1 MVSRSNWWRRTF
13 TRFWKAPRRPYR
25 RRPERSLDLLVES
38 LEDRTLLSTVTFSG
52 RSLTWNGFMASSGA
66 NAAQMSVD
74 NTQMLI
80 LQDTSGEN
88 ITLVNAP
95 ADWSGSGTPTVM
107 GLLSDVDAIT
117 IDGTAF
123 ANPADSFTLA
133 NGGGNVNLTGNFAV
147 FGFNTIAVDASLA
160 ATAGISVSLTAN
172 STATGSLGFGPG
184 ITVSADIQ
192 SYRAGAGTGT
202 TAVADLVTNA
212 PTFTNAAVN
221 GSPMM
226 FTYRQD
232 ASIAAA
238 NLPDQNTQ
246 FVGILPFD
254 YTIQSDGGSITTPSA
269 LLTGNNLTLLAN
281 GALTIDGSLDVI
293 NLMAESGLSG
303 TGNLT
308 FGAGVTISSNIQSYQ
323 AGNGGGNTAVA
334 DLVTN
339 TPTFLDDTGTTV
351 PVTFTLRQDASIA
364 AATVPDAP
372 QFGGALPDS
381 YTIDS
386 VGGSLTTPATT
397 TVSNSTFLILNAA
410 TGITINWNLTVNTL
424 FATAGGDI
432 AVAAPITTSG
442 NVILRA
448 GGMITESGTG
458 AISADQLTTTSATGT
473 TLGGANAFAIFLATN
488 TTSGDITLTDA
499 VATLTILG
507 ITPPATANVMVTNT
521 DGDIAVTGPITT
533 SASVGL
539 TAGGSITESGAG
551 AITTNQLT
559 TSSVSG
565 TILTGANV
573 VGTFQ
578 ATNSTSGD
586 ITFSDASSPLTISGI
601 TQSGPGNVT
610 VTNTGTGLNVTGK
623 ITMTGG
629 NLQLTSNGTVNI
641 NAPIDP
647 AAVVIISAS
656 ADAVIN
662 NPVTATNRIA
672 VFAGTDPVTHTG
684 NVNVTATGSLTQTT
698 AGQTGIELYTGTTA
712 GSITL
717 AGPVNAQD
725 TVWLTATNNASESA
739 GGIISAA
746 KLLLL
751 GTGTGTFTLNQANM
765 VGSGVTAG
773 ILAGQ
778 LTGDLTFINNFA
790 ITVGTLPKPQG
801 GMNVLGITSTTG
813 NITLTL
819 NGGASLLT
827 IGTASNGESITASGA
842 AAIVDLN
849 VGGVTENTNAI
860 ITAANLRL
868 QGTGTFN
875 LGQNNAVGTLAGNFT
890 GALTFTDTTALTVG
904 TVLTTAGLNS
914 NGNAITLTV
923 NNGASLLTIGTASN
937 GQSITATGATV
948 DINAGGVTENTNA
961 IITAANLRLRGTG
974 TFNLNQ
980 NNAVGTLA
988 GNFTGAL
995 TFTDTTALVIG
1006 TVLTTAGLNSNG
1018 NNITLTVNN
1027 GASLLTIGTASNG
1040 ESITAT
1046 GATVDLNVGG
1056 VTENTNAIITAA
1068 NLRLRG
1074 TGTFNLGQAN
1084 VVATLAGNFTGA
1096 LVFNDNNPN
1105 PTGLTVGT
1113 VLGTIGL
1120 TSTNNN
1126 ITLCNTGDILL
1137 NQPVNAGTNA
1147 GAVTVRLKSG
1157 GAVTQGT
1164 GAGAMGV
1171 ITADNL
1177 GIDAVGNVTIDKFAN
1192 SVATFAA
1199 RGAAVSVRFAG
1210 PFSLG
1215 TVTAAACFT
1224 STVTGIMP
1232 PAGPGQDI
1240 TICQDTGTLTITM
1253 PINAGTGTVRLV
1265 ASNGGVTQTAGSA
1278 ITAAALGVRA
1288 TSNASVVTG
1297 GDIALDL
1304 ANNSVGTFAALN
1316 TDTNRWAIRFLN
1328 TNAAGTTVGTVTAA
1342 APCFIQTAGVANTN
1356 GDATLNSG
1364 NGTTLLTVGSGGNEG
1379 ITATGGTVDLFTG
1392 GATEAAGSIITATNL
1407 RLRSAGPGP
1416 FTFTLAQTN
1425 AVSSTLA
1432 GNFFGSL
1439 TFTNNAGITV
1449 AAITLNAVTTPDLT
1463 SNGGNITL
1471 ALNGGAGL
1479 LTINT
1484 PTGMGIQAGTATVD
1498 LNVGG
1503 VTEANATS
1511 IIAAGGLR
1519 LQGTGTF
1526 SLNQPN
1532 VVAILAGNFNGV
1544 LNFTN
1549 ATALTVGTVLS
1560 TSGLT
1565 SNGHNITLTLN
1576 GGTSPLTVNT
1586 PIVALGAVVDINAG
1600 GVTEATA
1607 TATITAAALRLRGT
1621 GNFNLGQ
1628 TNNAVATIA
1637 GNVTGSL
1644 IFFDSIP
1651 LTVGTVLGT
1660 AGLTSTTGSITL
1672 IVAIAT
1678 GLLSIG
1684 TGANEGISATTGT
1697 VAIFAGGA
1705 VEAPGSI
1712 ITAANL
1718 LIVGTGTFNLSQNNA
1733 VATLAGF
1740 VTGSIIYVN
1749 GGPLTVGTVAAPA
1762 GGGSVSGLTALT
1774 GNIILTVGGGTAPL
1788 SIGTGMPGQTIRT
1801 TNLYINAGG
1810 VNEATDTPIDVIN
1823 LSLHSAAGGPFNFTM
1838 TGNNLV
1844 RVLSGDFFGPLTLND
1859 VVTSGVI
1866 VANIFGTAGLTSHGS
1881 AITLTVAGPLVVN
1894 ETINAG
1900 ATGNV
1905 SITASGVVIFNND
1918 APITANTAALHGMP
1932 GTATLVVNYSG
1943 LVDTT
1948 WTITAAN
1955 AGTIAN
1961 NRFTITASP
1970 QAITFTGFM
1979 NLVGGAGADTF
1990 IFHDGATL
1998 SGFIDGGRATISGKV
2013 DTIDWSQYTTPRIV
2027 SVLGPSTHGVF
2038 GTESSLGNGF
2048 LDIDRLIG
2056 PNAGASTLIGPNH
2069 NNTWGITGPNTGTLT
2084 TDYGG
2089 GVMSVVSFA
2098 GFPNLKGGILID
2110 TFVFQDGGQITGIID
2125 GDGIPSGFMDSL
2137 DWSQVTTNRLV
2148 GIAGFGSLH
2157 GYTGSA
2163 TSVGFFTNI
2172 DLVIGSATA
2181 MQNSLFGENQ
2191 DRTWTVGVNASATNV
2206 QGTYAPPGGGPVLTF
2221 ANFQILVGGSGAD
2234 TFNVNATPAG
2244 KIITLFGG
2252 AGNDTFNLGGTLNS
2266 LDQIL
2271 GPVILDGG
2279 RPASTTPQSQSATV
2293 SCPSAPNQAAN
2304 ARPPVSQ
2311 TAAWVSGGDVLNI
2324 NDTAG
2329 ATGALGLTYNLGN
2342 RGQFTRTASAPS
2354 PIVAYFASVEEVHLL
2369 TGTNPNQTVNISDT
2383 AVNDTANPGTPIH
2396 TQTTVQVSGTGKNT
2410 VNLFTTGDSSA
2421 LLLNATSGSPAVG
2434 IFTTGMN
2441 SYTKVTTA
2449 NGSVYQAGSG
2459 AASIVDI
2466 NASGGSNNQ
2475 VNFLN
2480 NTPGTGPN
2488 SVTRVSVAGVSVILQ
2503 SADRTSGLSIT
2514 AAAAS
2519 QINVGLFNKQTP
2531 YPPHPFA
2538 AALVS
2543 VSGSGVL
2550 NFVNAQNQP
2559 STINTG
2565 TFRFVSGGA
2574 SNPNLITSP
2583 DGTAVYLCS
2592 TGVSLPQQTFVV
2604 AAFLLP
2610 NQTDA
2615 SGRPVAR
2622 IVASSQLAGNFQVQ
2636 NFSLPPVVANPNFAN
2651 PFGFGPPSVTVADVN
2666 GDGVPDLI
2674 VGAGPGFAPQ
2684 VTVFNGTTLFNTLG
2698 QAPAKLAEFFAY
2710 DSRFVGGVYVAV
2722 GNIAPELG
2730 KNAIITGTGR
2740 GGFAIVQAFV
2750 LNAPFNPNV
2759 FPGGGA
2765 NLIRSFVAYPNTTNG
2780 VRVAAGNF
2788 NGGNHDDIVTAPGPG
2803 DAPNVRIFSGT
2814 NPSILLRSF
2823 FAYDP
2828 AFRGGVDIAVGR
2840 FHSGGDTFDDLVT
2853 APASAGTT
2861 QINVFSGPTGALQ
2874 AVFSA
2879 FPGTFNGV
2887 GGIAVDVSTGTARIL
2902 VGSALGQPA
2911 QVVAFDGA
2919 GNPVGLIFFDAAGN
2933 PINDPF
2939 FDVLGSPI
2947 NNPALAN
2954 HEGVSVGAKSR

>member
-13 TRFWKAPRRPYR
+13 TRFWKTPRRPYR

-95 ADWSGSGTPTVM
+95 ADWSGSGTPTAM

-117 IDGTAF
+117 IDGTAP

-133 NGGGNVNLTGNFAV
+133 SGGGNVNLTGSFAV
-147 FGFNTIAVDASLA
+147 TGFDTIAVDTSLA
-160 ATAGISVSLTAN
+160 ATAGNSVSLTAN
-172 STATGSLGFGPG
+172 ATATSTLGFGAAG
-184 ITVSADIQ
+184 ITVSADTQ
-192 SYRAGAGTGT
+192 SYRAGSGTGT
-202 TAVADLVTNA
+202 TAAADLVTNA
-212 PTFTNAAVN
+212 PIFTNAAVSS
-221 GSPMM
+221 SPMM

-238 NLPDQNTQ
+238 NFPDQNTQ

-254 YTIQSDGGSITTPSA
+254 YTVQSDGGSITTPSA

-281 GALTIDGSLDVI
+281 GALTIDGSLDLI

-339 TPTFLDDTGTTV
+339 TPTFLNDIGTAP
-351 PVTFTLRQDASIA
+351 PVTFTLNQDASVT

-372 QFGGALPDS
+372 QFGGALPDT

-386 VGGSLTTPATT
+386 ADGSITTPATT
-397 TVSNSTFLILNAA
+397 TVSSSTFLILNAA
-410 TGITINWNLTVNTL
+410 IGITIDWNLTVNTL

-432 AVAAPITTSG
+432 AVAAPITTSA

-473 TLGGANAFAIFLATN
+473 TLGGANAFMIFLATN

-521 DGDIAVTGPITT
+521 GGNIAVNGTIGA
-533 SASVGL
+533 SVSVGL
-539 TAGGSITESGAG
+539 TAGGAITESASGL
-551 AITTNQLT
+551 IRTNQLT
-559 TSSVSG
+559 TSSATG
-565 TILTGANV
+565 TALSTINAVGA
-573 VGTFQ
+573 FQ
-578 ATNSTSGD
+578 ASNSTSGVISLFD
-586 ITFSDASSPLTISGI
+586 VSSPLIISGI
-601 TQSGPGNVT
+601 TQSGPGDVT
-610 VTNTGTGLNVTGK
+610 VTNTGTNLDVTSK

-629 NLQLTSNGTVNI
+629 TLRLTSSGTVTI

-662 NPVTATNRIA
+662 SPVTATNRIA
-672 VFAGTDPVTHTG
+672 VFAGTDPTTHTG
-684 NVNVTATGSLTQTT
+684 NVIVNATLTQST

-717 AGPVNAQD
+717 AAAVSAQD
-725 TVWLTATNNASESA
+725 TGWLTATNNATESA
-739 GGIISAA
+739 GGTISAA

-765 VGSGVTAG
+765 VGSGGTAG

-778 LTGDLTFINNFA
+778 LTGDLTFTNNFA

-849 VGGVTENTNAI
+849 VGGATENTNAI

-890 GALTFTDTTALTVG
+890 GALTFTDSTALTVG

-914 NGNAITLTV
+914 NGNNVTLTV
-923 NNGASLLTIGTASN
+923 NNGTSLLTIGTASN

-948 DINAGGVTENTNA
+948 DLNAGGVTENTNA

-995 TFTDTTALVIG
+995 TFNDTTALVIG

-1027 GASLLTIGTASNG
+1027 GTSLLTIGTASNG

-1046 GATVDLNVGG
+1046 GATVDINSGG
-1056 VTENTNAIITAA
+1056 ATENTNAIITAA

-1074 TGTFNLGQAN
+1074 TGTFNLGQTN
-1084 VVATLAGNFTGA
+1084 VIATLAGSFTGA

-1105 PTGLTVGT
+1105 PTALTVGT

-1192 SVATFAA
+1192 SVTTFAA

-1224 STVTGIMP
+1224 STITGIMP

-1253 PINAGTGTVRLV
+1253 PINAGAGTVRLV
-1265 ASNGGVTQTAGSA
+1265 ASNGGVTQSAGA
-1278 ITAAALGVRA
+1278 TITAAALGVRA

-1304 ANNSVGTFAALN
+1304 ANNSVGTFVALN
-1316 TDTNRWAIRFLN
+1316 MDTNRWAIRFLN

-1356 GDATLNSG
+1356 GDVTLNSG
-1364 NGTTLLTVGSGGNEG
+1364 NGTTLLTIGSGSNEG

-1416 FTFTLAQTN
+1416 FTFTLGQTN

-1471 ALNGGAGL
+1471 TLNGGAGL

-1484 PTGMGIQAGTATVD
+1484 PTGMGIQAGAATVD

-1503 VTEANATS
+1503 ATEANATS
-1511 IIAAGGLR
+1511 IITAGGLR

-1549 ATALTVGTVLS
+1549 ATALIVGTVLS

-1576 GGTSPLTVNT
+1576 GGASPLTINT
-1586 PIVALGAVVDINAG
+1586 PIVAVGAVVDINAG
-1600 GVTEATA
+1600 GATEATA
-1607 TATITAAALRLRGT
+1607 TSTITAAALRLRGT
-1621 GNFNLGQ
+1621 GTFNLGQ

-1644 IFFDSIP
+1644 SFFDAIP

-1660 AGLTSTTGSITL
+1660 AGLTSTTGNITL
-1672 IVAIAT
+1672 MVAIAT
-1678 GLLSIG
+1678 SLLSIG
-1684 TGANEGISATTGT
+1684 TGGSEGITAMFGT
-1697 VAIFAGGA
+1697 VALFAGGA
-1705 VEAPGSI
+1705 IEAPGSTI
-1712 ITAANL
+1712 AAANL
-1718 LIVGTGTFNLSQNNA
+1718 LIVGAGTFNLNQNNS
-1733 VATLAGF
+1733 VATFAGF
-1740 VTGSIIYVN
+1740 TTGSIVYVN
-1749 GGPLTVGTVAAPA
+1749 NRPLTVGTVAAPA
-1762 GGGSVSGLTALT
+1762 GGGSVSGLTSLT
-1774 GNIILTVGGGTAPL
+1774 GDIILVVGGGTALL
-1788 SIGTGMPGQTIRT
+1788 SIGTGMPAQTIRAP
-1801 TNLYINAGG
+1801 NLYIDAGG
-1810 VNEATDTPIDVIN
+1810 VVEGTDMPIDVIN
-1823 LSLHSAAGGPFNFTM
+1823 LNLHSAAGGPFNFTM

-1844 RVLSGDFFGPLTLND
+1844 RVLSGDFFGPLTFND
-1859 VVTSGVI
+1859 VVTSGVL

-1881 AITLTVAGPLVVN
+1881 AITLTVTGPLVVN

-1905 SITASGVVIFNND
+1905 SITASGLVIFNND

-1961 NRFTITASP
+1961 SRFIITSSP
-1970 QAITFTGFM
+1970 QAITFAGFM

-1990 IFHDGATL
+1990 VFHDGATL

-2038 GTESSLGNGF
+2038 GTESSLGDGF
-2048 LDIDRLIG
+2048 LDIDRLVG

-2069 NNTWGITGPNTGTLT
+2069 NNTWSITGPNAGTLT

-2110 TFVFQDGGQITGIID
+2110 TFVFQNGGQITGVID
-2125 GDGIPSGFMDSL
+2125 GGGVPAPFMDSL

-2157 GYTGSA
+2157 GYAGSA
-2163 TSVGFFTNI
+2163 TSVGLFTNI
-2172 DLVIGSATA
+2172 DQVIGSATA

-2191 DRTWTVGVNASATNV
+2191 DRAWTVGVNGSTTNV

-2293 SCPSAPNQAAN
+2293 SCPPAPNQAAN

-2342 RGQFTRTASAPS
+2342 RGQFTRAASGPS

-2369 TGTNPNQTVNISDT
+2369 TSPNPTQTINISDT

-2396 TQTTVQVSGTGKNT
+2396 TQTTVQVSGTGSST

-2421 LLLNATSGSPAVG
+2421 LLLTATSGSPAVG

-2441 SYTKVTTA
+2441 SYTRVTTA

-2488 SVTRVSVAGVSVILQ
+2488 SATRVSVAGVAVILQ
-2503 SADRTSGLSIT
+2503 SADHTSGLSIT
-2514 AAAAS
+2514 AASAS

-2538 AALVS
+2538 AALVN
-2543 VSGSGVL
+2543 VSGAGVL

-2574 SNPNLITSP
+2574 GNPNLITSP

-2610 NQTDA
+2610 NQLDA

-2765 NLIRSFVAYPNTTNG
+2765 GLIRSFVAYPNTTNG

-2919 GNPVGLIFFDAAGN
+2919 GNPVALIFFDAAGN

-2939 FDVLGSPI
+2939 FDAFGSPT